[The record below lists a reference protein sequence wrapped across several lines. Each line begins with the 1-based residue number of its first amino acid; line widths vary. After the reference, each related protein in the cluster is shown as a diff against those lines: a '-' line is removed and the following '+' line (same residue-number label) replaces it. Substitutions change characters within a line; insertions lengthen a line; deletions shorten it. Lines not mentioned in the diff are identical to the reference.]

1 MSYEEIMIYQN
12 AIRNKNRTEL
22 ETLYLIFR
30 RYNLMVCMINDSY
43 DKGEYNDKE
52 YLKRR
57 KQLYLEQINENTYH
71 LVNKNKEE
79 LKRIVNAVK
88 TYKGSLTFEKVLAYN
103 YITALKNIETDKDL
117 IGENYV

>member
-71 LVNKNKEE
+71 LANKNKEE

-103 YITALKNIETDKDL
+103 YITALKNIETDKNL

>member
-12 AIRNKNRTEL
+12 TIRNKNKTEL

-30 RYNLMVCMINDSY
+30 RYNLMVCMINASY

-57 KQLYLEQINENTYH
+57 KQLYLEQLNDNTYH
-71 LVNKNKEE
+71 LANKNKEE

-103 YITALKNIETDKDL
+103 YITALKNIEIDKDL
-117 IGENYV
+117 IGEINV

>member
-1 MSYEEIMIYQN
+1 MIYQN

>member
-12 AIRNKNRTEL
+12 TIRNKNKTEL

-30 RYNLMVCMINDSY
+30 RYNLMVCMINASY

-57 KQLYLEQINENTYH
+57 KQLYLEQLNDNTYH
-71 LVNKNKEE
+71 LANKNKEE
-79 LKRIVNAVK
+79 LKRIVKAVK
-88 TYKGSLTFEKVLAYN
+88 VYEGSLTFEKVLAYN
-103 YITALKNIETDKDL
+103 YITALKNIEIDKDL
-117 IGENYV
+117 IGEINV